1 MYPMLMNCLS
11 NILILKIYIYE
22 KLTNLRKEDNENLFI
37 KQWHL
42 LINDKDFIN
51 TIHNLDTMYLSFK
64 NILKL

>member
-1 MYPMLMNCLS
+1 MLMNCLS

-22 KLTNLRKEDNENLFI
+22 KITNLRKEDNENLFI